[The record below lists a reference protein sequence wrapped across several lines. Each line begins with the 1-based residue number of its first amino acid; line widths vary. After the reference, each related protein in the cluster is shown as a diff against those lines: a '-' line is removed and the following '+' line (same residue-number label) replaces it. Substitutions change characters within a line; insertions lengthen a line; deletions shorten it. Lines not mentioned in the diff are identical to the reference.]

1 MLAQIKNI
9 QEQVKILL
17 TNHPSCRDNDNRLFM
32 TLLHNI
38 DPELM
43 KGSFED
49 FAKKFVQGKYMAMES
64 VTRARR
70 KVQEENPSLRGKT
83 YVDRQFA
90 ESDVRKGINS

>member
-1 MLAQIKNI
+1 MLGQIKNI
-9 QEQVKILL
+9 QDQVKVLL
-17 TNHPSCRDNDNRLFM
+17 TNHKSCRDNDNRLFM

-49 FAKKFVQGKYMAMES
+49 FAKKFVKGSFPAMES

-70 KVQEENPSLRGKT
+70 KAQEENPELRGET
-83 YVDRQFA
+83 YIERQFA
-90 ESDVRKGINS
+90 ETEVRKGINS